1 MKNEVYEIEGMTC
14 AACSSAVERV
24 IRKLNGVENAQVNLI
39 TKKLIIKY
47 DDTKV
52 TPEMIISKVKR
63 AGFQARLEVFDQ
75 DKKPKEVHQK
85 NSNDIKRRK
94 QTVIAAVVFMALM
107 LYLTMLPMFFPSA
120 PTPRL
125 VDRKVY
131 PVNHAIIQLLLT
143 TYVLFLGRRFYT
155 RGFHALLK
163 RNPNMDSL
171 IALGSGSA
179 YLYSVVIT
187 FLIVDYP
194 HLVYQLY
201 FESAAVVVALVMLGK
216 YLEAKSNEKTTDS
229 IRRLMELAPETAFL
243 EDKQGLREVPAESL
257 KIGDII
263 LVRPGMR
270 IAADGIII
278 KGHSAIDESM
288 LTGESMPRE
297 KGTGSQVYC
306 GSVNTSGLLHI
317 QVQKMRQDTILS
329 SIVRFVE
336 EAQGKKAPISKL
348 ADQISGVFVP
358 IVIVIALISAAFWAF
373 SGKSTA
379 FVLQVFVSV
388 MVIACPCAMGLAT
401 PTAILVGTG
410 VGAKHGILVRSGET
424 LEKMGKVKT
433 VLLDKTGTLTR
444 GIPTVD
450 TIWVNHGTEADLL
463 KIAYHL
469 EQASEHPLA
478 KAVVRRTPSE
488 LIGVDDYIVNVQET
502 PGRGM
507 GGSGLKGE
515 KYLLGNQN
523 HLLEAGIDLSIAQTF
538 LNDASVQGHSIVL
551 ISKNDTLLGGISFSD
566 PLREEAFKLIGNL
579 QQKNI
584 KTVLLSGDRVEA
596 VKTIANKL
604 GISAYHSGVLP
615 EDKAAIVEKYQTD
628 GMVMMVGDGI
638 NDAPALAL
646 ADVGCAVGSGTDIAI
661 ETADVVIM
669 NSNMMNVAHAIQLSR
684 ATIRNI
690 KQNLAWAFIYNIIGI
705 PVAAGVLYLFGG
717 PLLNPMLGGLAMS
730 LSSFS
735 VISNALRLNKQKF
748 DGEDLP

>member
-85 NSNDIKRRK
+85 NSGDIKRRK

-107 LYLTMLPMFFPSA
+107 LYLTMLPMVFPGA
-120 PTPRL
+120 PIPRL

-551 ISKNDTLLGGISFSD
+551 ISKDDTLLGGISFSD

-669 NSNMMNVAHAIQLSR
+669 NNNMMNVAHTIQLSR

>member
-107 LYLTMLPMFFPSA
+107 LYLTMLPMVFPSA

-306 GSVNTSGLLHI
+306 GSVNTSGLLHV

-444 GIPTVD
+444 GTPTVD

-488 LIGVDDYIVNVQET
+488 LIGVDDYIVNIQET

-523 HLLEAGIDLSIAQTF
+523 HLLEAGIDLSTAQTF

-551 ISKNDTLLGGISFSD
+551 ISKDDTLLGGISFSD

-584 KTVLLSGDRVEA
+584 RTVLLSGDRVEA

-669 NSNMMNVAHAIQLSR
+669 NNDMMNVAHAIRLSR